1 MFKILSVCVSIFE
14 MLIIIILY
22 SFQTKSWLEILC
34 KLSAS
39 ADKDLC
45 YRGVAIIHNMIH
57 ATHSCAEKII
67 ETNLLEILMALTR
80 PEVDDVPQKVKD
92 LADVALK
99 KAEEWKLIKTNTE
112 EPEEDSD

>member
-1 MFKILSVCVSIFE
+1 
-14 MLIIIILY
+14 
-22 SFQTKSWLEILC
+22 
-34 KLSAS
+34 
-39 ADKDLC
+39 
-45 YRGVAIIHNMIH
+45 MIH

-80 PEVDDVPQKVKD
+80 PEADDVPQKVKD
-92 LADVALK
+92 LADAALK